1 MAQNN
6 EKTAKPRGK
15 PFVKGQ
21 TGNPGGR
28 PVKTPEELNLIAAC
42 KEVAPEALQVIASI
56 MRNGEAEKNRL
67 SAAQAILER
76 GYGKAMQQ
84 VEQHV
89 TGEMQVHWP
98 LPRGALDE

>member
-1 MAQNN
+1 MTQNS
-6 EKTAKPRGK
+6 EKATRVRGK
-15 PFVKGQ
+15 PFAKGT

-28 PVKTPEELNLIAAC
+28 PAKTAEELDLIAAC
-42 KEVAPEALQVIASI
+42 KTKAPEALQVIVHI
-56 MRNGEAEKNRL
+56 MRYGELEKNRMA
-67 SAAQAILER
+67 AAQSIIER

-98 LPRGALDE
+98 LPRGVLDE